1 MRETINM
8 LTKNYRTG
16 LLSFFAAVS
25 LFALGNQVLAQ
36 APGQPSAV
44 IKVDCDR
51 ACLIDMA
58 RNYIKALADRDADKA
73 RLAPNVRFSEND
85 VEMPAGNDGLWG
97 TISKVRDGALE
108 VADAQTGNAA
118 WFGIVEEHGKPAYL
132 AMRIKVANKLITEIE
147 TIVNRAPDGMPK
159 PFGDPDKVSHDIT
172 WNDLLGKEESR
183 SRERLLT
190 VADGYFNTVELNDGD
205 VFTHFTDDCGR
216 LENGI
221 STTSNGGSASIAQGC
236 ENQFKLG
243 IYRINKR
250 VRERRYPLID
260 EERGIVVATGFFDHA
275 NTFDHYSLKDG
286 REMKTALKWP
296 NSISLLEAF
305 KIRDG
310 KISRIEAVFTYVPYF
325 MPSPFAAKN
334 TDHQT
339 R

>member
-1 MRETINM
+1 MP
-8 LTKNYRTG
+8 TKNFHIRLFTA
-16 LLSFFAAVS
+16 LAAVS
-25 LFALGNQVLAQ
+25 LLAIGNQVLAQ
-36 APGQPSAV
+36 APGLPSAV

-51 ACLIDMA
+51 VCLIDMA
-58 RNYIKALADRDADKA
+58 RNYIKALANRDADKA
-73 RLAPNVRFSEND
+73 RLAPAARFSEND
-85 VEMPAGNDGLWG
+85 VEMPIGNDGLWG
-97 TISKVRDGALE
+97 TISKVREGALE

-132 AMRIKVANKLITEIE
+132 AMRIKVEKKQITEIE
-147 TIVNRAPDGMPK
+147 TIVNRLPDKPK
-159 PFGDPDKVSHDIT
+159 PFGDPDKVSHDPT
-172 WNDLLGKEESR
+172 WNDVLSQDEWR
-183 SRERLLT
+183 PRERLIT
-190 VADGYFNTVELNDGD
+190 VTDGYFNTVELNDGD

-221 STTSNGGSASIAQGC
+221 STTSNGGSASIATGC

-275 NTFDHYSLKDG
+275 NTFDHYKINDG

-305 KIRDG
+305 KIRGG

-325 MPSPFAAKN
+325 MPSPYAAHN
-334 TDHQT
+334 VDHQT